1 MGTNQIEEPESDS
14 IVIVNSVSAEEPAS
28 PTSAES
34 SDSSYGELLEH
45 QVRKM
50 GITTSLVLLG
60 SHVAFK
66 YPTDRSRDISDLL
79 D

>member
-1 MGTNQIEEPESDS
+1 VGTNQVEEPESDS
-14 IVIVNSVSAEEPAS
+14 VIIVNSLSAEEPAS

-45 QVRKM
+45 QVRNIS
-50 GITTSLVLLG
+50 ITTLLVLLG

-66 YPTDRSRDISDLL
+66 YPIVRSRDISDLL